1 MLNYLKNDN
10 VVIDNVLFLL
20 KTDVLRQIIKF
31 YKMKK
36 QKESTK
42 RYKLNHPEKFL
53 DIARKQAYKL
63 YHQNEE
69 YKLNKIEYAKR
80 RYRLKKL
87 GQL

>member
-42 RYKLNHPEKFL
+42 RYKLNNPEKFL